1 MSKYYGSIGY
11 VSTIETSPGVYEE
24 IVTTRNYSGEV
35 YRLSSSVSGSDSVND
50 SFNLNNQLSILAD
63 PYAYQ
68 NFHAIRFVNW
78 LGSNWKVTSVEVQ
91 FPRLVLSLGGLYN
104 GDTNG
109 SA

>member
-1 MSKYYGSIGY
+1 MGKYFGSIGY
-11 VSTIETSPGVYEE
+11 VSTIETSPGIFEE
-24 IVTTRNYSGEV
+24 VITTREYSGDV
-35 YRLSSSVSGSDSVND
+35 LRFGSRVEGKEAVND
-50 SFNLNNQLSILAD
+50 SFQINNQLSILAD

-78 LGSNWKVTSVEVQ
+78 LGSNWKVTGVEVQ